1 MQVYTVYLQWI
12 MHQAMHFMWR
22 NLSKKASF
30 DGHLRNF
37 SLFWGNMEENHI
49 KTVLRHKTTSP
60 KFHSRLNT
68 PFSNFAL
75 SHLRYP
81 QFSLSYEWWRIV
93 FSSLCKLFYR
103 IIKII
108 IIVRTSWEC
117 IFHVWVD
124 NAPYI
129 YISLSYM

>member
-1 MQVYTVYLQWI
+1 
-12 MHQAMHFMWR
+12 
-22 NLSKKASF
+22 
-30 DGHLRNF
+30 
-37 SLFWGNMEENHI
+37 MEENHI

-81 QFSLSYEWWRIV
+81 QFSFSYEWWRIV

-108 IIVRTSWEC
+108 IIIRTSWEC

-129 YISLSYM
+129 YTLVWLMCKSKRVSCIATLVASNIIEGNIYPKCIMPSGYSGEICEGAAL